1 MSALRQPRE
10 IMTADEYLRI
20 ERLAETRSEYVNGK
34 VYAMA
39 GGTIRHNL
47 IAVNICRRLG
57 NQLEKRP
64 CMIFSSDVKVR
75 IDKANAFR
83 YPDLSGLCG
92 PILHHDDEQDAYCNP
107 SLIVEVLSPS
117 TAAFDRGEKFVLY
130 RLLDSLLEY
139 LLVRQEHMEVELFS
153 RESTQQWTSVIYN
166 EASDVIA
173 LKSLNCTLTL
183 EEIYEKVDFGDIAS
197 VLQS

>member
-10 IMTADEYLRI
+10 ILTADEYLRI

-47 IAVNICRRLG
+47 IAGNICRKIG

-75 IDKANAFR
+75 IDKANVFR
-83 YPDLSGLCG
+83 YPDASGVCG
-92 PILHHDDEQDAYCNP
+92 PIIHHDSEQDAYCNP
-107 SLIVEVLSPS
+107 ALIVEVLSPS
-117 TAAFDRGEKFVLY
+117 TEILDRGDKFNLY
-130 RLLDSLLEY
+130 RLLDTFVEY
-139 LLVRQEHMEVELFS
+139 LLVRQDRIEAELFT
-153 RESTQQWTSVIYN
+153 RESTQQWSSVTYN
-166 EASDVIA
+166 ESSDVIA

-183 EEIYEKVDFGDIAS
+183 EEVYGKVDFGA
-197 VLQS
+197 

>member
-1 MSALRQPRE
+1 MSALRQPRD
-10 IMTADEYLRI
+10 ILTADEYQRM
-20 ERLAETRSEYVNGK
+20 ERLAEVRSEYVNGR

-39 GGTIRHNL
+39 GGTMNHQRISG
-47 IAVNICRRLG
+47 NIYRKLG
-57 NQLEKRP
+57 NQLERRP
-64 CMIFSSDVKVR
+64 CEVFNCEVKVR

-92 PILHHDDEQDAYCNP
+92 PILHHDEEQDAYCNP
-107 SLIVEVLSPS
+107 ALIVEVISPS

-139 LLVRQEHMEVELFS
+139 LLVRQDHMEVELFS

-183 EEIYEKVDFGDIAS
+183 EEIYEKVIFGDSA
-197 VLQS
+197 Q